1 MAEPKLIQVESFN
14 GKYFIKESY
23 RPIAQALVKKFD
35 EISHVMVNNVLF
47 VEDQISTKKKAG
59 KTIFA
64 QVSKVPE
71 KWDDI
76 IYQITGRHFDYMMEI
91 YKINIFQMS
100 REQIYA
106 LIYHELRH
114 IDTDGE
120 IKGHDIEDWTNMI
133 EKLGAD
139 WNVTRNGI
147 PNLLDEHVNWE
158 DIIGPAT
165 LFPAETTLRLVKN
178 E

>member
-35 EISHVMVNNVLF
+35 EISHVMVNNILF
-47 VEDQISTKKKAG
+47 VEDQISIKKKAG

-64 QVSKVPE
+64 QVSKIPE

-91 YKINIFQMS
+91 YKFNIINMS

-114 IDTDGE
+114 IGTDGKMVDHE
-120 IKGHDIEDWTNMI
+120 INDWVNMV
-133 EKLGAD
+133 EKLGMN
-139 WNVTRNGI
+139 WNTTRAPI
-147 PNLLDEHVNWE
+147 PDLLDEGIDW
-158 DIIGPAT
+158 DSITGPAT
-165 LFPAETTLRLVKN
+165 LFPAETTLRVVK
-178 E
+178 

>member
-1 MAEPKLIQVESFN
+1 MAETKLIQVESFS

-35 EISHVMVNNVLF
+35 EISHVVVNNILF
-47 VEDQISTKKKAG
+47 VEDQVSTKKKAG

-64 QVSKVPE
+64 QISKVPE

-91 YKINIFQMS
+91 YKFNIINMS

-114 IDTDGE
+114 IGTDGKMVDHE
-120 IKGHDIEDWTNMI
+120 INDWINMV
-133 EKLGAD
+133 EKLGMN
-139 WNVTRNGI
+139 WNTTRAPI
-147 PNLLDEHVNWE
+147 PDLLDEGIDW
-158 DIIGPAT
+158 DSITGPAT
-165 LFPAETTLRLVKN
+165 LFPAETTLRVVK
-178 E
+178 

>member
-1 MAEPKLIQVESFN
+1 MAEPKLIQVESFS

-35 EISHVMVNNVLF
+35 EISHVVVNNILF
-47 VEDQISTKKKAG
+47 VEDQVSTKKKAG

-64 QVSKVPE
+64 QISKVPE

-76 IYQITGRHFDYMMEI
+76 IYQITGRHFDHMMEI

-100 REQIYA
+100 QEQVFA

-114 IDTDGE
+114 IGADGE

-139 WNVTRNGI
+139 WNVTLASI
-147 PNLLDEHVNWE
+147 PNLLDANIDWE
-158 DIIGPAT
+158 SITGPPT
-165 LFPAETTLRLVKN
+165 LFPAETTLRVVK
-178 E
+178 